1 MGFSSNAILD
11 NHLSR
16 TANNRRWIFWMNQ
29 FGFSFSKQAI
39 FLEYW
44 LYKLNDSQTE
54 FFLHAYNLNFRSV
67 SNPELIPEHRKV
79 LGNPLVAAGH
89 CQHHSGFQDG
99 SSSKNSLKSFR
110 SRDLE
115 AWIYFTFVDTQM
127 PQSQLESFFFLMKNK
142 ALYK

>member
-1 MGFSSNAILD
+1 MGFSSSAILD

-16 TANNRRWIFWMNQ
+16 TANNRRWNFWMNQ

-54 FFLHAYNLNFRSV
+54 FLLHAYNLNFRSV

-115 AWIYFTFVDTQM
+115 AWIYSTFVDTQNASE
-127 PQSQLESFFFLMKNK
+127 PVRVFFFLNEKRSFV
-142 ALYK
+142 